1 MKWIKKGLIYT
12 PTGENG
18 WKNQFAIC
26 PIPFLI
32 EKKRLRIF
40 TSMCDKNMISHEGY
54 VDVDPE
60 NPSVILGVSEKP
72 LYETGA
78 PGSFDDHGCGAIDLL
93 KVGSK
98 LYMYYI
104 GFQLGVNVPY
114 YMFGGLAISEDGGYT
129 FKKYSQSPVL
139 DRRGNEIYA
148 RCGIQVLNDNGKIK
162 MWYVGSNKDGWTTAQ
177 GKLKPLYTMMYTES
191 DDGIHWDKDSVQCM
205 EYANE
210 DEHGFGR
217 PHVWKDGEKYK
228 MIYSIRTYSR
238 GYYLGYAESDDG
250 IHWVRKDDEVGIDL
264 SETGWDSENISYGYR
279 FVYGDKT
286 YLFYNGN
293 GCGKTGFGYAELV
306 EK

>member
-1 MKWIKKGLIYT
+1 MKWIKKGLIYA
-12 PTGENG
+12 PTGEDG

-32 EKKRLRIF
+32 EKNRLRIF

-54 VDVDPE
+54 VDVNPE
-60 NPSVILGVSEKP
+60 DPSVILGVSEKP
-72 LYETGA
+72 LYETGR

-93 KVGSK
+93 KVGNK

-104 GFQLGVNVPY
+104 GFQLGINVPY

-129 FKKYSQSPVL
+129 FKKYSQAPVL
-139 DRRGNEIYA
+139 DRHGDEIYA
-148 RCGIQVLNDNGKIK
+148 RCGIQVLNDDGKIK
-162 MWYVGSNKDGWTTAQ
+162 MWYVGSNKEGWTMAQ

-191 DDGIHWDKDSVQCM
+191 DDGIHWHKESVQCM
-205 EYANE
+205 EYANA

-217 PHVWKDGEKYK
+217 PHVWKEDGLYK

-238 GYYLGYAESDDG
+238 GYYLGYAESQDG
-250 IHWVRKDDEVGIDL
+250 IHWIRKDDEVGIGL

-279 FVYGDKT
+279 FVYGNKT

>member
-1 MKWIKKGLIYT
+1 MKWEKKGRIYE
-12 PTGENG
+12 PTGEDS
-18 WKNQFAIC
+18 WKHQFAIC
-26 PIPFLI
+26 PIPYLI
-32 EKKRLRIF
+32 SEDRLRIYI
-40 TSMCDKNMISHEGY
+40 SLCDKDMISREGY
-54 VDVDPE
+54 IDVNPE
-60 NPSVILGVSEKP
+60 NPSEIIEISQKP
-72 LYETGA
+72 LYEIGRT
-78 PGSFDDHGCGAIDLL
+78 GSFDDHGCGAIDMI
-93 KVGSK
+93 KVGDK

-139 DRRGNEIYA
+139 DRYGDEIYA
-148 RCGIQVLNDNGKIK
+148 RCGIQVLNDEGKIK
-162 MWYVGSNKDGWTTAQ
+162 MWYVGSCKEGWTQAQ
-177 GKLKPLYTMMYTES
+177 GKAKPLYTMMYTES
-191 DDGIHWDKDSVQCM
+191 DDGIHWNNEPVQCM

-217 PHVWKDGEKYK
+217 PHVWKEDGIYK

-238 GYYLGYAESDDG
+238 GYYLGYAESQDG
-250 IHWVRKDDEVGIDL
+250 IHWIRKDDEVGIGL
-264 SETGWDSENISYGYR
+264 SEKGWDSENISYAYR
-279 FVYGDKT
+279 FVYKDKT